1 MNISRLISAVDL
13 HADGL
18 PGRVITGGV
27 GKVPGAT
34 MLDKARY
41 LETYA
46 DDLRKLMLRE
56 PRGYPASC
64 CNVILPSS
72 NPAADFGYVIMEHV
86 EYPAMSGTNTICVA
100 TALIETGMV
109 EVIEPVTEFTLEAPA
124 GLIKIR
130 ATVDNRKATSITFR
144 NVPAFALHLGVPVEI
159 PAVGTVQADIAWG
172 GMFYAIADAA
182 QFGLALTPE
191 EGRDIVKFGEMLT
204 LAAREQYPV
213 HHPLDPTLAGVTI
226 SQLSGPPRSPENHRR
241 NAVTMSTGNS
251 SWDNPNSF
259 IGCIDRSPCGTGTS
273 ARMATMH
280 ARGQLD
286 IGEEFRHESITGTV
300 FAGRL
305 VDTVQLGGVTAV
317 VPEITGHAWVT
328 GFANYVLDS
337 SDPFPTGFTIGDIWG
352 G

>member
-1 MNISRLISAVDL
+1 M
-13 HADGL
+13 
-18 PGRVITGGV
+18 
-27 GKVPGAT
+27 
-34 MLDKARY
+34 
-41 LETYA
+41 
-46 DDLRKLMLRE
+46 
-56 PRGYPASC
+56 
-64 CNVILPSS
+64 
-72 NPAADFGYVIMEHV
+72 
-86 EYPAMSGTNTICVA
+86 
-100 TALIETGMV
+100 
-109 EVIEPVTEFTLEAPA
+109 
-124 GLIKIR
+124 
-130 ATVDNRKATSITFR
+130 
-144 NVPAFALHLGVPVEI
+144 PVEI
-159 PAVGTVQADIAWG
+159 PGVGTVQADIAWG

-182 QFGLALTPE
+182 QFGLALTPD

-204 LAAREQYPV
+204 LATREQYPV

-241 NAVTMSTGNS
+241 NAVTMSTGHS

-300 FAGRL
+300 FVGHL
-305 VDTVQLGGVTAV
+305 VDTVQLGDVTAV